1 MFGWK
6 SRIIS
11 GDREGDEYIHEETNR
26 NPRFEFSR
34 IIDYHRFVRN
44 RLTRKRGKT
53 RIREKITEIVSIVET
68 DRTLIRKRFHD
79 VKDIML
85 GLDEYEKA
93 CETTTTTRSFYLFDF
108 RNVGNLETC
117 ASGLVRKW
125 NCNAEFI
132 HISRL
137 FRSKIS
143 LEFPSLFRFNSL
155 SFWFLIDLSFNL
167 ILFFLE
173 NFPSL

>member
-1 MFGWK
+1 MIEKATNIFTK
-6 SRIIS
+6 KRI
-11 GDREGDEYIHEETNR
+11 EIHVSSSHEL
-26 NPRFEFSR
+26 
-34 IIDYHRFVRN
+34 DYHRFVRN

-117 ASGLVRKW
+117 ASGLVRK
-125 NCNAEFI
+125 
-132 HISRL
+132 
-137 FRSKIS
+137 
-143 LEFPSLFRFNSL
+143 
-155 SFWFLIDLSFNL
+155 
-167 ILFFLE
+167 
-173 NFPSL
+173 